1 MDDIIYPSWREV
13 LSVLYY
19 HPGSTFEV
27 AARLGRS
34 QTSVCANLKKL
45 ADRGYV
51 IRQRRGRYHH
61 NVITPTGMNLI
72 LKEVEE
78 APVPP
83 KDYMTVRIEPELRAR
98 LEKIAMQEHRSLSA
112 QARLMLHRAV
122 QKEEENAERN

>member
-34 QTSVCANLKKL
+34 QDAVNDNLRKL

-51 IRQRRGRYHH
+51 LRQRRGRHSH
-61 NVITPTGMNLI
+61 NVITPKGINII

-83 KDYMTVRIEPELRAR
+83 KDYMTVRIEPELRKQI
-98 LEKIAMQEHRSLSA
+98 EQIAKEEHRSVSA
-112 QARLMLHRAV
+112 QARMMLIKTV
-122 QKEEENAERN
+122 KDTENAERN

>member
-1 MDDIIYPSWREV
+1 MDEIIYPSWRDV

-34 QTSVCANLKKL
+34 QTSVAANLKNL

-78 APVPP
+78 APMPP
-83 KDYMTVRIEPELRAR
+83 KDYMTVRIEPELRKQI
-98 LEKIAMQEHRSLSA
+98 EQIAMQEHRSLSA
-112 QARLMLHRAV
+112 QARMMLIKAI
-122 QKEEENAERN
+122 KEFDNEGRN

>member
-1 MDDIIYPSWREV
+1 MTDTIYPSWRDV

-34 QTSVCANLKKL
+34 QTSVAANLKNL

-78 APVPP
+78 APMPP
-83 KDYMTVRIEPELRAR
+83 KDYMTVRIEPELRKQI
-98 LEKIAMQEHRSLSA
+98 EQIAMQEHRSLSA
-112 QARLMLHRAV
+112 QARMMLIKAI
-122 QKEEENAERN
+122 KEFDNEGRN

>member
-34 QTSVCANLKKL
+34 QDAVNDNLRKL

-51 IRQRRGRYHH
+51 LRQRRGRHSH
-61 NVITPTGMNLI
+61 NVITPKGINII

-83 KDYMTVRIEPELRAR
+83 KDYMTVRIEPELRK
-98 LEKIAMQEHRSLSA
+98 KIEQIAKEEHRSVSA
-112 QARLMLHRAV
+112 QARMMLI
-122 QKEEENAERN
+122 KSIEEKNNA

>member
-1 MDDIIYPSWREV
+1 MIDTIYPSWREV

-34 QTSVCANLKKL
+34 QTSVGANLKKL

-61 NVITPTGMNLI
+61 NVITPTGMNII

-83 KDYMTVRIEPELRAR
+83 KDYMTVRIEPELRKQI
-98 LEKIAMQEHRSLSA
+98 EQIAKEEHRSVSA
-112 QARLMLHRAV
+112 QARMMLIKAI
-122 QKEEENAERN
+122 EEKNNA

>member
-1 MDDIIYPSWREV
+1 MDDTIYPSWREV

-34 QTSVCANLKKL
+34 QTSVAANLKKL

-78 APVPP
+78 TPVPP

-122 QKEEENAERN
+122 QKEEENEGRN

>member
-98 LEKIAMQEHRSLSA
+98 LEKIAIQEHRSLSA
-112 QARLMLHRAV
+112 QARLMLHRAI
-122 QKEEENAERN
+122 QKEEDNA

>member
-1 MDDIIYPSWREV
+1 MDDTIYPSWREV

-78 APVPP
+78 APVLP
-83 KDYMTVRIEPELRAR
+83 KDYMTVRIEPELRDR
-98 LEKIAMQEHRSLSA
+98 LKAIAEREHRSLSA

-122 QKEEENAERN
+122 QKEEETNA

>member
-1 MDDIIYPSWREV
+1 MADTIYPSWRDV

-78 APVPP
+78 APMPP
-83 KDYMTVRIEPELRAR
+83 KDYMTVRIEPELRKQI
-98 LEKIAMQEHRSLSA
+98 EQIAMQEHRSLSA
-112 QARLMLHRAV
+112 QARMMLIKAI
-122 QKEEENAERN
+122 KEFDNEGRN